1 MPKGAEFGME
11 ASQLSAPQGAGASPL
26 EGVKTS
32 SYTPDLAP
40 VARLVEGGASL
51 FKQYKQDE
59 AEQEK
64 ANVLGTMMGKIRAI
78 NQGWQQGTIST
89 REAAMQRALVAS
101 EYTTNYSSLTE
112 DIRRSL
118 ATEREFG
125 FSSVAHSQFE
135 QERKEQEQAVSKMS
149 EVGIPASVG
158 DPPNV
163 FAAKWSA
170 YQEAIRLRDKVNEQ
184 RNTIEFLAKQNKWSN
199 EEKQAKLK
207 EAAEGTL
214 SALTS
219 VHYGVFTDNILSAV
233 GKIRAGTYSEAD
245 RAQINKYYLDLR
257 GMALSNK
264 AVAPEATGAA
274 IDLIDTAWGGV
285 KDLLQSGKGD
295 INAAE
300 DELKRLINATKLE
313 AVKGDPTLLR
323 SVAALELVKNSPH
336 ALSAAGAPVQ
346 RFILGAAVAD
356 PSNPNSTVEQIV
368 GHPDRE
374 KQTLGTIRLMAPQA
388 IKGDDRSKQ
397 QFNNVF
403 SNLVEQYHDKF
414 LASKL
419 NPQSRDEMFKLF
431 SDPNVAS
438 YIRSANLPADTRYKL
453 SDIYM
458 KAYTTEFQNSMQKKL
473 YEFIAPQDESRVGLA
488 DTILAMRG
496 TDPAKLGQKQIKDL
510 VEISYGSMGLNI
522 VPKNG
527 TGMAKDA
534 QGQLTKLQSTA
545 TNIINI
551 GAAIT
556 GMEPKAF
563 WDANRHLLLPGMGYP
578 PPKEV
583 VQQNKVDEEALKR
596 ELKNPNLT
604 PEQRSIIQAEQQVA
618 SGKRGVPVDTNAA
631 KRNQADIEEL
641 ERELA
646 KVTSPAV
653 RAILEGELKKKK
665 GM

>member
-40 VARLVEGGASL
+40 VARLIESGASL
-51 FKQYKQDE
+51 FKQYKNAE
-59 AEQEK
+59 ADKEK
-64 ANVLGTMMGKIRAI
+64 SNILGTMMREIDAV
-78 NQGWQQGTIST
+78 NQAWDQKTISLD
-89 REAAMQRALVAS
+89 EADYRRRRIAS
-101 EYTTNYSSLTE
+101 KYASTYSSLRE
-112 DIRRSL
+112 DIKGLLSV
-118 ATEREFG
+118 EREFG
-125 FSSVAHSQFE
+125 FSGVSHAKLD
-135 QERKEQEQAVSKMS
+135 QERKQQEQTISDMQK
-149 EVGIPASVG
+149 VGIPASFN
-158 DPPNV
+158 DSPED
-163 FAAKWSA
+163 FAKKKYA
-170 YQEAIRLRDKVNEQ
+170 YFEALRLQNKIREERD
-184 RNTIEFLAKQNKWSN
+184 TIEFQAKEQKWSN
-199 EEKQAKLK
+199 EEKQARLK
-207 EAAEGTL
+207 SAGERTL
-214 SALTS
+214 SELTS
-219 VHYGVFTDNILSAV
+219 VHYGVFTDSILSAV

-264 AVAPEATGAA
+264 AVAPEATEAA
-274 IDLIDTAWGGV
+274 INLIDTAWGGV
-285 KDLLQSGKGD
+285 KDLLQSGNGD
-295 INAAE
+295 INAVKN
-300 DELKRLINATKLE
+300 ELERLVAATKLQ
-313 AVKGDPTLLR
+313 AFKNDPDLLNTF
-323 SVAALELVKNSPH
+323 VASDLFKNNPYV
-336 ALSAAGAPVQ
+336 LNAATEPVT
-346 RFILGAAVAD
+346 RFLGRAIGSD
-356 PSNPNSTVEQIV
+356 PANPNSGLEQIV
-368 GHPDRE
+368 GNPQRE
-374 KQTLGTIRLMAPQA
+374 KQTLGTIRLMAPGA
-388 IKGDDRSKQ
+388 MKGNDKAKSE
-397 QFNNVF
+397 FNNIMG
-403 SNLVEQYHDKF
+403 NLVEQYHDKF
-414 LASKL
+414 LANKL
-419 NPQSRDEMFKLF
+419 GSESRDEMFKLF

-458 KAYTTEFQNSMQKKL
+458 KAYTSEFQNSMQKKL
-473 YEFIAPQDESRVGLA
+473 YEFIAPQDGSRVGLA
-488 DTILAMRG
+488 DTILQMRG

-527 TGMAKDA
+527 TAMAKDA

-583 VQQNKVDEEALKR
+583 VQQNSADAEALKR
-596 ELKNPNLT
+596 ELKNPNLK
-604 PEQRSIIQAEQQVA
+604 PEQRSIIQSELDVA
-618 SGKRGVPVDTNAA
+618 SGKKGVPVDTNAA

-641 ERELA
+641 EKELA

>member
-64 ANVLGTMMGKIRAI
+64 ANVLGTMMREIDAV
-78 NQGWQQGTIST
+78 NQAWDQKTISLD
-89 REAAMQRALVAS
+89 EADYRRRRIAS
-101 EYTTNYSSLTE
+101 KYASTYSSLRE
-112 DIRRSL
+112 DIKGLLSV
-118 ATEREFG
+118 EREFG
-125 FSSVAHSQFE
+125 FSGVSHAKLD
-135 QERKEQEQAVSKMS
+135 QERKQQEQTISDMKK
-149 EVGIPASVG
+149 VGIPASFS
-158 DPPNV
+158 DSPEE
-163 FAAKWSA
+163 FAKKQSA
-170 YQEAIRLRDKVNEQ
+170 YLEAIRLQNKIKEERD
-184 RNTIEFLAKQNKWSN
+184 TIEFLAKQNKWSN
-199 EEKQAKLK
+199 EEKQTKLK
-207 EAAEGTL
+207 EAAEGVL
-214 SALTS
+214 SSLTS

-264 AVAPEATGAA
+264 AVAPEATDAA
-274 IDLIDTAWGGV
+274 INLLDTAWGGV

-295 INAAE
+295 INAAK
-300 DELKRLINATKLE
+300 DELERLVAATKLE
-313 AVKGDPTLLR
+313 AVKGDSKLLR
-323 SVAALELVKNSPH
+323 SVAALELIKNSPH

-346 RFILGAAVAD
+346 RFILGAAVTD
-356 PSNPNSTVEQIV
+356 PGNPNATVEQIV

-388 IKGDDRSKQ
+388 LKGDDRSKQ

-419 NPQSRDEMFKLF
+419 NPASRDEMFKLF

-438 YIRSANLPADTRYKL
+438 YIRSANIPADTRYKL

-473 YEFIAPQDESRVGLA
+473 YEFIAPQDGSRVGLA

-510 VEISYGSMGLNI
+510 VEISYGSTGLNI

-583 VQQNKVDEEALKR
+583 VQQNKADEEALKR